1 MKKILIAVLCLLVV
15 AAVALGA
22 MWYLG
27 VFEKP
32 VEEPDNRW
40 TIRNLTVDMGEEEIA
55 FGPEIRVSAVQE
67 TDEEGNALRNALHFE
82 LGLEG
87 KALVPVTAEMVG
99 KTVNFSVGNNGTVYS
114 LDEETLAATMQ
125 EAMDG
130 TADANS
136 QKILDSVET
145 MFGSMAAMVEM
156 QNDKDFAQRQQKL
169 TEGMMEAMLGVP
181 GEDTEI
187 EIEGKKYKGR
197 RYAGEYSAES
207 AISMMDYM
215 RSCEEPAFAAYAQS
229 VLDFTNV
236 ASSTEYASFAEMY
249 ADMLGEAGMSGA
261 GEMEMVIAYDK
272 NIIYEKA
279 SMTMDDGMGGKAS
292 VVAEEIT
299 RDGKTNVDMTM
310 DMMGAKVT
318 MTMESAE
325 NGFVMDMDFD
335 QSSSS
340 EVMGIKVES
349 ANKLQLDAV
358 GAKAEGLWSAGLDA
372 GFTMDVSYDFGE
384 GPETESTSFTLNGT
398 YAETME
404 EDKSITGAAMLSVN
418 VGEADYGL
426 SFDINRGKDAAI
438 APLAAEGVQVQQ
450 LVLDDAEAP
459 VYDLLE
465 ADVIGL
471 LGDVSLLASDP
482 GIARAVEMVT
492 SLIMPVGM
500 TEETYSEDLILGDD
514 TEAYSYEGYTDVTSF
529 EEAAQIYL
537 GKMPQYTAPEGYEL
551 LGISVSEYDFIAGYS
566 NGEKTFQFS
575 VMTLGD
581 DTGMES
587 EAITAESYEFYQEGD
602 LVYEAY
608 AFDGL
613 TVVDFG
619 FEGVSMEEAVAMIN
633 GLAL

>member
-40 TIRNLTVDMGEEEIA
+40 TIRNLTVDIGEEEIA
-55 FGPEIRVSAVQE
+55 FSPEIRVSAVQE
-67 TDEEGNALRNALHFE
+67 TDEEGNATRDALHFE
-82 LGLEG
+82 LGMDD
-87 KALVPVTAEMVG
+87 KALIPVTAEMIG
-99 KTVNFSVGNNGTVYS
+99 KTVNFSIGNGGTVYS
-114 LDEETLAATMQ
+114 LDEETIKATVQ

-136 QKILDSVET
+136 QKILDSAET
-145 MFGSMAAMVEM
+145 MLTSMTAMVEM
-156 QNDKDFAQRQQKL
+156 QNDKDFAQRQLKL
-169 TEGMMEAMLGVP
+169 TDGMMEAMLGVP
-181 GEDTEI
+181 GEDAEV
-187 EIEGKKYKGR
+187 EVDGKKYKGR
-197 RYAGEYSAES
+197 RYAGEYDAES
-207 AISMMDYM
+207 AIAMLDYL

-229 VLDFTNV
+229 VLDFVNV
-236 ASSTEYASFAEMY
+236 ASETEYASFTEMY
-249 ADMLGEAGMSGA
+249 ADLLGEAGVSGA

-272 NIIYEKA
+272 KLSYEKA
-279 SMTMDDGMGGKAS
+279 SMTMDDGMGGVVS

-299 RDGKTNVDMTM
+299 RDGKTNMNMTM
-310 DMMGAKVT
+310 DIMDAKVSV
-318 MTMESAE
+318 TMESDAD
-325 NGFVMDMDFD
+325 GFMMDMDYD
-335 QSSSS
+335 QSSSA
-340 EVMGIKVES
+340 EVIGFKMDT
-349 ANKLQLDAV
+349 ANKLQMNAE
-358 GAKAEGLWSAGLDA
+358 GAKTEGLWSAGLDVNYA
-372 GFTMDVSYDFGE
+372 MDMSYDFGE
-384 GPETESTSFTLNGT
+384 GLETESTSFTMNGS
-398 YAETME
+398 YVETLE
-404 EDKSITGAAMLSVN
+404 EDKSITGAVSANVN

-426 SFDINRGKDAAI
+426 SFEINRGKDAEI
-438 APLAAEGVQVQQ
+438 APLAAEGVEVHP
-450 LVLDDAEAP
+450 LVLDDYEAE
-459 VYDLLE
+459 VYTLLE

-471 LGDVSLLASDP
+471 LGDVSLLASDA
-482 GIARAVEMVT
+482 GVTRVVEIVSDLFM
-492 SLIMPVGM
+492 SAPM

-514 TEAYSYEGYTDVTSF
+514 SEAYADDGYTDVTSY

-551 LGISVSEYDFIAGYS
+551 LGISVSEYDLIAGYS
-566 NGEKTFQFS
+566 NGSQTFQFS

-581 DTGMES
+581 DEGVES
-587 EAITAESYEFYQEGD
+587 SAITSENYEFYQEDD

-633 GLAL
+633 GLVL